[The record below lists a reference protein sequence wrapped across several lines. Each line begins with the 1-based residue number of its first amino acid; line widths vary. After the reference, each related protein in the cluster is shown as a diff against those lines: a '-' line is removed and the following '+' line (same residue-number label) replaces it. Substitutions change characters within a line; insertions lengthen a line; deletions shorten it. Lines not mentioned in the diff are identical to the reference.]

1 MSNEQDKEETAG
13 HGVNDADKSSGNQE
27 KLSPAANGEENPS
40 LQTREED
47 AKQVSSSTTASENSM
62 GEGEGSDEEEGL
74 PEQLGEADNNS
85 DDLDNPDDSDD
96 AEEVEDAEDAED
108 AEDGNEVAYGDDA
121 GATADSAESA
131 DAADSADPEDTVLL
145 SGEDNKDDK
154 QFQVPE
160 ILPLAGSRPEWPEQP
175 DEAGENKD
183 DERVW
188 GNQVGGHVD
197 REEVPTLPAGSAF
210 DVSQI
215 SVKKIESVRPD
226 HSTTRRVVGW
236 ILGTVAVIALVV
248 VGLYASG
255 ILQKLFNSE
264 GAASPKEGARAY
276 YGALLDKDAETL
288 CELSSPTARGEL
300 VAALS
305 KKSEENSDSVE
316 KCTAAAKEAFAQ
328 VPDSPAIKL
337 KDMVFAPEKAAD
349 AGGVKAILIK
359 DKKGT
364 PLQIMGWQEID
375 GRWFLAGQQSQQ
387 KVMMKY
393 QQSLAAGAEGKK

>member
-1 MSNEQDKEETAG
+1 MSNKEDKEETTDR
-13 HGVNDADKSSGNQE
+13 GVDDADKSSGNQE
-27 KLSPAANGEENPS
+27 RVSPAANEEENS
-40 LQTREED
+40 STQTREED
-47 AKQVSSSTTASENSM
+47 AKQVSSPIVAGENST
-62 GEGEGSDEEEGL
+62 GEGEGLDEEERL
-74 PEQLGEADNNS
+74 PEQLGEADNDSAGLN
-85 DDLDNPDDSDD
+85 NPDDSDD
-96 AEEVEDAEDAED
+96 AEDTEGAKEVEEVDDAEAAE
-108 AEDGNEVAYGDDA
+108 AS
-121 GATADSAESA
+121 T
-131 DAADSADPEDTVLL
+131 DAADSADPEDTVLR
-145 SGEDNKDDK
+145 SGEENSDDQ

-160 ILPLAGSRPEWPEQP
+160 ILPLAGSQSESPEQP

-197 REEVPTLPAGSAF
+197 REEVPPLPAGSSF

-215 SVKKIESVRPD
+215 SVKKSEPVKKA
-226 HSTTRRVVGW
+226 HSNSRRVVAW
-236 ILGTVAVIALVV
+236 ILGVVAVIALVV

-255 ILQKLFNSE
+255 LLQKIFNPE

-288 CELSSPTARGEL
+288 CVLSSPAARGEL
-300 VAALS
+300 VTALS
-305 KKSEENSDSVE
+305 KKSAGNSDSV
-316 KCTAAAKEAFAQ
+316 KACTAAAKEAFAQ

-375 GRWFLAGQQSQQ
+375 GRWFLAGQESQQ

>member
-1 MSNEQDKEETAG
+1 MSKEADKEETAG
-13 HGVNDADKSSGNQE
+13 HGLADADNSSGNQE
-27 KLSPAANGEENPS
+27 KVSPAANEGEKS
-40 LQTREED
+40 LPQTREED
-47 AKQVSSSTTASENSM
+47 EKQVSSPTLK
-62 GEGEGSDEEEGL
+62 GEDPDTEAEHPDQSV
-74 PEQLGEADNNS
+74 EADNDS
-85 DDLDNPDDSDD
+85 DVPEDSDD
-96 AEEVEDAEDAED
+96 VEAAED
-108 AEDGNEVAYGDDA
+108 GDDA
-121 GATADSAESA
+121 GAAEDSAE
-131 DAADSADPEDTVLL
+131 AADSDDLEDTVLR
-145 SGEDNKDDK
+145 SGEENSDDQ

-160 ILPLAGSRPEWPEQP
+160 ILPLAGTQSESPEQP

-183 DERVW
+183 EERVW

-197 REEVPTLPAGSAF
+197 REEVPTLPAGSSF

-215 SVKKIESVRPD
+215 SVKKSEPVKRTYSN
-226 HSTTRRVVGW
+226 SRRVVTW
-236 ILGTVAVIALVV
+236 ILGVVAVIALVV

-255 ILQKLFNSE
+255 ILQKIFNPE

-288 CELSSPTARGEL
+288 CVLSSPTARGEL

-328 VPDSPAIKL
+328 VPDNPAIKL

-364 PLQIMGWQEID
+364 PLQIMGWQEND
-375 GRWFLAGQQSQQ
+375 GRWFLAGQESQQ

>member
-1 MSNEQDKEETAG
+1 MSNEADNKETAG

-27 KLSPAANGEENPS
+27 KVSPAANGEGNSS
-40 LQTREED
+40 LQTSEED
-47 AKQVSSSTTASENSM
+47 EKQVSAPIL
-62 GEGEGSDEEEGL
+62 EGEEPDPEAERPDQPEEV
-74 PEQLGEADNNS
+74 DN
-85 DDLDNPDDSDD
+85 DSDD
-96 AEEVEDAEDAED
+96 SGDPEDSEDSDDVEAAED
-108 AEDGNEVAYGDDA
+108 GDDA
-121 GATADSAESA
+121 GAAEDSA
-131 DAADSADPEDTVLL
+131 DAADSDGSEDTVLR
-145 SGEDNKDDK
+145 SGEENSDDQ

-160 ILPLAGSRPEWPEQP
+160 ILPLTGTQSESPEQP
-175 DEAGENKD
+175 DEAGDNKV

-197 REEVPTLPAGSAF
+197 REEVPVAPAGNAF

-215 SVKKIESVRPD
+215 SLKKIESVSPD
-226 HSTTRRVVGW
+226 PSTTRRVVAW
-236 ILGTVAVIALVV
+236 ILGVVAVIALVV

-255 ILQKLFNSE
+255 LLQKLFNSE

-288 CELSSPTARGEL
+288 CALSSPTARGEL
-300 VAALS
+300 VTALS
-305 KKSEENSDSVE
+305 KKSEGKGDSVE
-316 KCTAAAKEAFAQ
+316 ECTAAAKEAFAQ
-328 VPDSPAIKL
+328 VPDNPAIKL

-387 KVMMKY
+387 KVMMQY
-393 QQSLAAGAEGKK
+393 QQSLAAGAKGKK

>member
-1 MSNEQDKEETAG
+1 MSNEEDNKETAG
-13 HGVNDADKSSGNQE
+13 HCVNDADKSSGNQE
-27 KLSPAANGEENPS
+27 KVSPAANGEENSS
-40 LQTREED
+40 LQTSEED
-47 AKQVSSSTTASENSM
+47 EKQVSAPTL
-62 GEGEGSDEEEGL
+62 EGEDPDTETGHPDQPEEV
-74 PEQLGEADNNS
+74 DNDS
-85 DDLDNPDDSDD
+85 DDSDD
-96 AEEVEDAEDAED
+96 AEDAEEVE
-108 AEDGNEVAYGDDA
+108 EVEDA
-121 GATADSAESA
+121 GATADGDEAAAAEAST
-131 DAADSADPEDTVLL
+131 DAADSADPEETVLH
-145 SGEDNKDDK
+145 SGEENSDDQ

-160 ILPLAGSRPEWPEQP
+160 ILPLAGSQSESPEQP

-197 REEVPTLPAGSAF
+197 REEVPPLPAGSSF

-215 SVKKIESVRPD
+215 SVKKSEPVKKA
-226 HSTTRRVVGW
+226 HSNSRRVVGW
-236 ILGTVAVIALVV
+236 ILGAVAVIALVV

-255 ILQKLFNSE
+255 LLQKIFNPE

-288 CELSSPTARGEL
+288 CVLSSPAARGEL
-300 VAALS
+300 VTALS
-305 KKSEENSDSVE
+305 KKSAGNSDSV
-316 KCTAAAKEAFAQ
+316 KACTAAAKEAFAQ

-375 GRWFLAGQQSQQ
+375 GRWFLAGQESQQ

>member
-1 MSNEQDKEETAG
+1 MSNEADKEETAG
-13 HGVNDADKSSGNQE
+13 HGLEDADNTSANLE
-27 KLSPAANGEENPS
+27 KVSPAAKEEGNPS
-40 LQTREED
+40 PQTREDHSKE
-47 AKQVSSSTTASENSM
+47 VSAPTLESE
-62 GEGEGSDEEEGL
+62 EPDPEAEQPDQPEEG
-74 PEQLGEADNNS
+74 
-85 DDLDNPDDSDD
+85 
-96 AEEVEDAEDAED
+96 
-108 AEDGNEVAYGDDA
+108 GN
-121 GATADSAESA
+121 
-131 DAADSADPEDTVLL
+131 DAADSVDTSETEL
-145 SGEDNKDDK
+145 KI
-154 QFQVPE
+154 PE
-160 ILPLAGSRPEWPEQP
+160 ILPLGGAREDSPEQP
-175 DEAGENKD
+175 EDDDEKDD

-197 REEVPTLPAGSAF
+197 REEVPVTPAGNAF

-215 SVKKIESVRPD
+215 SVKKSESVKKT
-226 HSTTRRVVGW
+226 HSGSRRVVAW
-236 ILGTVAVIALVV
+236 ILGVVAVITLVV

-255 ILQKLFNSE
+255 ILQKIFNPE

-288 CELSSPTARGEL
+288 CVLSSPTARGEL

-305 KKSEENSDSVE
+305 KKSAENSDSVE

-328 VPDSPAIKL
+328 VPDNPAIKL

-349 AGGVKAILIK
+349 AGGTKAILIK

-387 KVMMKY
+387 QVMMKY
-393 QQSLAAGAEGKK
+393 QQSLAAGAKGKK

>member
-1 MSNEQDKEETAG
+1 MSNEEDNKETAG
-13 HGVNDADKSSGNQE
+13 HCVNDADKSSGNQE
-27 KLSPAANGEENPS
+27 KVSPAANGEENSS
-40 LQTREED
+40 LQTSEED
-47 AKQVSSSTTASENSM
+47 EKQVSAPTL
-62 GEGEGSDEEEGL
+62 EGEDPDTETGHPDQPEEV
-74 PEQLGEADNNS
+74 DNDS
-85 DDLDNPDDSDD
+85 DDSD
-96 AEEVEDAEDAED
+96 DAEDAED
-108 AEDGNEVAYGDDA
+108 AEDA
-121 GATADSAESA
+121 GATADGNEAAAAEAST
-131 DAADSADPEDTVLL
+131 DAADSDGSEDTVLH
-145 SGEDNKDDK
+145 SGEENSDDQ

-160 ILPLAGSRPEWPEQP
+160 ILPLTGTQSESP
-175 DEAGENKD
+175 DEPDETGENKD

-197 REEVPTLPAGSAF
+197 REEVPPLPAGSSF

-215 SVKKIESVRPD
+215 SVKKSEPVRKA
-226 HSTTRRVVGW
+226 HSNSRRVVAW
-236 ILGTVAVIALVV
+236 ILGAVAVIALLV

-255 ILQKLFNSE
+255 LLQKIFNPE

-288 CELSSPTARGEL
+288 CVLSSPAARGEL
-300 VAALS
+300 VTALS
-305 KKSEENSDSVE
+305 KKSAGNGDSVE
-316 KCTAAAKEAFAQ
+316 ACTAAAKEAFAQ

-375 GRWFLAGQQSQQ
+375 GRWFLAGQESQQ

-393 QQSLAAGAEGKK
+393 QQSLAARAEGKK

>member
-1 MSNEQDKEETAG
+1 MSKEADKEETAG
-13 HGVNDADKSSGNQE
+13 HGLADADTSSGNQE
-27 KLSPAANGEENPS
+27 KVSPAANEGEKS
-40 LQTREED
+40 LPQTREED
-47 AKQVSSSTTASENSM
+47 EKQVSSSTVAGENST
-62 GEGEGSDEEEGL
+62 GEGEESDEEEGL

-96 AEEVEDAEDAED
+96 PEEVEDAEDAED
-108 AEDGNEVAYGDDA
+108 GNEAAYGDD
-121 GATADSAESA
+121 A
-131 DAADSADPEDTVLL
+131 DAADSADPEDTVLR
-145 SGEDNKDDK
+145 SGEDNSDDK

-160 ILPLAGSRPEWPEQP
+160 ILPLAGSRPESPEQP

-197 REEVPTLPAGSAF
+197 REEVPTVPAGSSF

-300 VAALS
+300 VTALS
-305 KKSEENSDSVE
+305 KKSEGKGDSVE
-316 KCTAAAKEAFAQ
+316 ECTAAAKEAFAQ
-328 VPDSPAIKL
+328 VPDNPAIKL

-349 AGGVKAILIK
+349 AGGAKAILIK

-375 GRWFLAGQQSQQ
+375 GRWFLAGQESQQ

-393 QQSLAAGAEGKK
+393 QQSLTAGAEGKK

>member
-40 LQTREED
+40 PQTREED
-47 AKQVSSSTTASENSM
+47 EKQVSAPTLKGEDPDTESEHP
-62 GEGEGSDEEEGL
+62 DHL
-74 PEQLGEADNNS
+74 READN
-85 DDLDNPDDSDD
+85 DSDD
-96 AEEVEDAEDAED
+96 SEDSDDVKAAED
-108 AEDGNEVAYGDDA
+108 GDDA
-121 GATADSAESA
+121 GAAEDSA
-131 DAADSADPEDTVLL
+131 DAADSADPEDTVLR
-145 SGEDNKDDK
+145 SGEDNSDDK

-160 ILPLAGSRPEWPEQP
+160 ILPLAGSRSESPEQP

-226 HSTTRRVVGW
+226 HSTTRRVVAW
-236 ILGTVAVIALVV
+236 ILGVVAVIALVV

-255 ILQKLFNSE
+255 ILQKIFNPE

-288 CELSSPTARGEL
+288 CVLSSPTARGEL

-305 KKSEENSDSVE
+305 KKSEENRDSVE

-328 VPDSPAIKL
+328 VPDNPAIKL

-375 GRWFLAGQQSQQ
+375 GRWFLAGQESQQ

>member
-1 MSNEQDKEETAG
+1 MSNKEDKEETTDR
-13 HGVNDADKSSGNQE
+13 GVDDADKSSGNQE
-27 KLSPAANGEENPS
+27 RVSPTANEEENS
-40 LQTREED
+40 STQTREED
-47 AKQVSSSTTASENSM
+47 AKQVSSPIVAGENST
-62 GEGEGSDEEEGL
+62 GEGEGLDEEERL
-74 PEQLGEADNNS
+74 PEQLGEADNDSAGLN
-85 DDLDNPDDSDD
+85 NPDDSDD
-96 AEEVEDAEDAED
+96 AEDAEEVEEVEEVDDAEAAE
-108 AEDGNEVAYGDDA
+108 G
-121 GATADSAESA
+121 SA
-131 DAADSADPEDTVLL
+131 DAADSADPEDIVLR
-145 SGEDNKDDK
+145 SGEDNSDDQ

-160 ILPLAGSRPEWPEQP
+160 ILPLAGSRSESPEQP
-175 DEAGENKD
+175 DEAGENQD
-183 DERVW
+183 DQRVW

-197 REEVPTLPAGSAF
+197 REEVPPLPAGSSF

-215 SVKKIESVRPD
+215 SLKKIESVRPD

-255 ILQKLFNSE
+255 VLQKLFNPE

-288 CELSSPTARGEL
+288 CALSSPTARGEL
-300 VAALS
+300 VTALS
-305 KKSEENSDSVE
+305 KKSGGKGNSVE
-316 KCTAAAKEAFAQ
+316 ECTAAAKEAFAQ
-328 VPDSPAIKL
+328 VPDNPAIKL

-349 AGGVKAILIK
+349 AEGVKAILIK

>member
-1 MSNEQDKEETAG
+1 MSNEEDNKETAG
-13 HGVNDADKSSGNQE
+13 HCVNDADKSSGNQE
-27 KLSPAANGEENPS
+27 KVSPAANGEENSS
-40 LQTREED
+40 LQTSEED
-47 AKQVSSSTTASENSM
+47 EKQVSAPTL
-62 GEGEGSDEEEGL
+62 EGEDPDTETGHPDQPEEV
-74 PEQLGEADNNS
+74 DNDS
-85 DDLDNPDDSDD
+85 DDSDD
-96 AEEVEDAEDAED
+96 AE
-108 AEDGNEVAYGDDA
+108 DA
-121 GATADSAESA
+121 GATADGNEAAAAEAST
-131 DAADSADPEDTVLL
+131 DAADSDGSEDTVLR
-145 SGEDNKDDK
+145 SGEENSDDQ
-154 QFQVPE
+154 QFQIPE
-160 ILPLAGSRPEWPEQP
+160 ILPLTGTQSESP
-175 DEAGENKD
+175 DEPDETGENKD

-197 REEVPTLPAGSAF
+197 REEVPALPAGSSF

-215 SVKKIESVRPD
+215 SVKKSEPVKKA
-226 HSTTRRVVGW
+226 HSNSRRVIGW
-236 ILGTVAVIALVV
+236 ILGAVAVIALVV

-255 ILQKLFNSE
+255 LLQKIFNPE

-288 CELSSPTARGEL
+288 CVLSSPAARGEL
-300 VAALS
+300 VTALS
-305 KKSEENSDSVE
+305 KKSAGNSDSV
-316 KCTAAAKEAFAQ
+316 KACTAAAKEAFAQ

-364 PLQIMGWQEID
+364 PLQIMGWQDID

>member
-1 MSNEQDKEETAG
+1 MSKEENKEETAG
-13 HGVNDADKSSGNQE
+13 QGVAAANQSCENQE
-27 KLSPAANGEENPS
+27 KVSPAANEEENSS
-40 LQTREED
+40 LQTSEED
-47 AKQVSSSTTASENSM
+47 EKQVSAPTV
-62 GEGEGSDEEEGL
+62 EGEDLDTETGHPDQPEEVDNDSDDPEDSDE
-74 PEQLGEADNNS
+74 PEDS
-85 DDLDNPDDSDD
+85 DDSDD
-96 AEEVEDAEDAED
+96 VEAAED
-108 AEDGNEVAYGDDA
+108 GDDA
-121 GATADSAESA
+121 GAAEDSA
-131 DAADSADPEDTVLL
+131 DAADSDGSEDTVLR
-145 SGEDNKDDK
+145 SGEENSDDQ

-160 ILPLAGSRPEWPEQP
+160 ILPLTGTQSESPEQP
-175 DEAGENKD
+175 DEAGENQD

-197 REEVPTLPAGSAF
+197 REEVPPLPAGSSF

-215 SVKKIESVRPD
+215 SVKKSEQVKRP
-226 HSTTRRVVGW
+226 HSSSRRVVAW
-236 ILGTVAVIALVV
+236 ILGVVAVIALVV

-255 ILQKLFNSE
+255 ILQKIFNPE

-300 VAALS
+300 VTALS
-305 KKSEENSDSVE
+305 KKSAGNSDSV
-316 KCTAAAKEAFAQ
+316 KACTAAAKEAFAQ

-349 AGGVKAILIK
+349 AGDVKAILIK

>member
-1 MSNEQDKEETAG
+1 MSNKEDKEETTDR
-13 HGVNDADKSSGNQE
+13 GVDDADKSSGNQE
-27 KLSPAANGEENPS
+27 RVSPTANEEENS
-40 LQTREED
+40 STQTREED
-47 AKQVSSSTTASENSM
+47 AKQVSSPIVAGENST
-62 GEGEGSDEEEGL
+62 GEGEGLDEEERL
-74 PEQLGEADNNS
+74 PEQLGEADNDSAGLN
-85 DDLDNPDDSDD
+85 NPDDSDD
-96 AEEVEDAEDAED
+96 AEDAEEVEEVEEVDDAEAAE
-108 AEDGNEVAYGDDA
+108 G
-121 GATADSAESA
+121 SA
-131 DAADSADPEDTVLL
+131 DAADSADPEDIVLR
-145 SGEDNKDDK
+145 SGEDNSDDQ

-160 ILPLAGSRPEWPEQP
+160 ILPLAGSRSESPEQP
-175 DEAGENKD
+175 DEAGENQD
-183 DERVW
+183 DQRVW

-197 REEVPTLPAGSAF
+197 REEVPPLPAGSSF

-215 SVKKIESVRPD
+215 SLKKIESVRPD

-255 ILQKLFNSE
+255 VLQKLFNPE

-288 CELSSPTARGEL
+288 CALSSPTARGEL
-300 VAALS
+300 VTALS
-305 KKSEENSDSVE
+305 KKSGGKGNSVE
-316 KCTAAAKEAFAQ
+316 ECTAAAKEAFAQ
-328 VPDSPAIKL
+328 VPDNPAIKL

-349 AGGVKAILIK
+349 AEGVKAILIK

-387 KVMMKY
+387 QVMMKY
-393 QQSLAAGAEGKK
+393 QQSLAAGANGKK

>member
-1 MSNEQDKEETAG
+1 MSKEADKEETAG
-13 HGVNDADKSSGNQE
+13 HGLADADNSSGNQE
-27 KLSPAANGEENPS
+27 KVSPAANEGEKS
-40 LQTREED
+40 LPQTREED
-47 AKQVSSSTTASENSM
+47 EKQVSSSTVAGENST
-62 GEGEGSDEEEGL
+62 GEGKESDEEERL
-74 PEQLGEADNNS
+74 SEQLGEADNKT
-85 DDLDNPDDSDD
+85 DDSDD
-96 AEEVEDAEDAED
+96 AEDAEEI
-108 AEDGNEVAYGDDA
+108 EEIEEIEDA
-121 GATADSAESA
+121 GATADGNEAAAAEDSA
-131 DAADSADPEDTVLL
+131 DTADPEDTVLH
-145 SGEDNKDDK
+145 SGEENSDDQ

-160 ILPLAGSRPEWPEQP
+160 ILPLAGSQSESPEQP

-197 REEVPTLPAGSAF
+197 REEVPPLPAGSSF

-215 SVKKIESVRPD
+215 SVKKSEPVKKA
-226 HSTTRRVVGW
+226 HSNSRRVVAW
-236 ILGTVAVIALVV
+236 ILGAVAVIALVV

-255 ILQKLFNSE
+255 LLQKIFNPE
-264 GAASPKEGARAY
+264 GASSPKEGARAY

-288 CELSSPTARGEL
+288 CVLSSPAARGEL
-300 VAALS
+300 VTALS
-305 KKSEENSDSVE
+305 KKSAGNSDGV
-316 KCTAAAKEAFAQ
+316 KACTAAAKEAFAQ

-375 GRWFLAGQQSQQ
+375 GRWFLAGQESQQ

>member
-1 MSNEQDKEETAG
+1 MSKEADKEETAG
-13 HGVNDADKSSGNQE
+13 HGLADADNSSGNQE
-27 KLSPAANGEENPS
+27 KVSPAANGEENSS
-40 LQTREED
+40 LQTSEED
-47 AKQVSSSTTASENSM
+47 EKQVSAPTL
-62 GEGEGSDEEEGL
+62 EGEDPDTEPGHPDQPEEV
-74 PEQLGEADNNS
+74 DNDS
-85 DDLDNPDDSDD
+85 DDSDD
-96 AEEVEDAEDAED
+96 PEDSEDSEDSDDVET
-108 AEDGNEVAYGDDA
+108 AEDGDDA
-121 GATADSAESA
+121 EAAEGSA
-131 DAADSADPEDTVLL
+131 DAADSADPEDIVLR
-145 SGEDNKDDK
+145 SGEDNSDDQ

-160 ILPLAGSRPEWPEQP
+160 ILPLAGSRSESPEQP

-183 DERVW
+183 DERIW

-197 REEVPTLPAGSAF
+197 REEVPPLPAGSSF

-215 SVKKIESVRPD
+215 SVKKSEPVKKA
-226 HSTTRRVVGW
+226 HSNSRRVVGW
-236 ILGTVAVIALVV
+236 ILGAVAVIALVV

-255 ILQKLFNSE
+255 VLQKLFNPE

-288 CELSSPTARGEL
+288 CVLSSPAARGEL
-300 VAALS
+300 VTALS
-305 KKSEENSDSVE
+305 KKSAGNSDSV
-316 KCTAAAKEAFAQ
+316 KACTAAAKEAFAQ

-375 GRWFLAGQQSQQ
+375 GRWFLAGQESQQ

-393 QQSLAAGAEGKK
+393 QQSLAARAEGKK

>member
-1 MSNEQDKEETAG
+1 MSNKEDKEETTDR
-13 HGVNDADKSSGNQE
+13 GVDDADKSSGNQE
-27 KLSPAANGEENPS
+27 RVSPAANEEENS
-40 LQTREED
+40 STQTREED
-47 AKQVSSSTTASENSM
+47 AKQVSSPIVAGENST
-62 GEGEGSDEEEGL
+62 GEGEGLDEEERL
-74 PEQLGEADNNS
+74 PEQLGEADNDSAGLN
-85 DDLDNPDDSDD
+85 NPDDSDD
-96 AEEVEDAEDAED
+96 AEDTEGAKEVEEVDDAEAAE
-108 AEDGNEVAYGDDA
+108 G
-121 GATADSAESA
+121 SA
-131 DAADSADPEDTVLL
+131 DAADSADPEDIVLR
-145 SGEDNKDDK
+145 SGEDNSDDQ

-160 ILPLAGSRPEWPEQP
+160 ILPLAGSRSESPEQP
-175 DEAGENKD
+175 DEAGENQD
-183 DERVW
+183 DQRVW

-197 REEVPTLPAGSAF
+197 REEVAAPPAGSSF

-215 SVKKIESVRPD
+215 SVKKSEPVKRA
-226 HSTTRRVVGW
+226 HSNSRRVFGW

-255 ILQKLFNSE
+255 VLQKLFNPE

-300 VAALS
+300 VTALS
-305 KKSEENSDSVE
+305 KKSAGNSDSV
-316 KCTAAAKEAFAQ
+316 KACTAAAKEAFAQ

-387 KVMMKY
+387 QVMMKY
-393 QQSLAAGAEGKK
+393 QQSLAAGAKGKK

>member
-1 MSNEQDKEETAG
+1 MSNEEDNKETAG
-13 HGVNDADKSSGNQE
+13 HCVNDADKSSGNQE
-27 KLSPAANGEENPS
+27 KVSPAANGEENSS
-40 LQTREED
+40 LQTSEED
-47 AKQVSSSTTASENSM
+47 EKQVSAPTL
-62 GEGEGSDEEEGL
+62 EGEDPDTETGHPDQPEEV
-74 PEQLGEADNNS
+74 DNDS
-85 DDLDNPDDSDD
+85 DDSD
-96 AEEVEDAEDAED
+96 DAEDAED
-108 AEDGNEVAYGDDA
+108 A
-121 GATADSAESA
+121 GATADGNEAAAAEAST
-131 DAADSADPEDTVLL
+131 DAADSDGSEDTVLR
-145 SGEDNKDDK
+145 SGEENSDDQ
-154 QFQVPE
+154 QFQIPE
-160 ILPLAGSRPEWPEQP
+160 ILPLTGTQSESP
-175 DEAGENKD
+175 DEPDETGENKD

-197 REEVPTLPAGSAF
+197 REEVAAPTAGSSF

-215 SVKKIESVRPD
+215 SVKKSEPVKKA
-226 HSTTRRVVGW
+226 HSNSRRVIGW
-236 ILGTVAVIALVV
+236 ILGAVAVIALVV

-255 ILQKLFNSE
+255 LLQKIFNPE

-288 CELSSPTARGEL
+288 CVLSSPAARGEL
-300 VAALS
+300 VTALS
-305 KKSEENSDSVE
+305 KKSAGNSDSV
-316 KCTAAAKEAFAQ
+316 KACTAAAKEAFAQ

-364 PLQIMGWQEID
+364 PLQIMGWQDID

>member
-1 MSNEQDKEETAG
+1 MSNEEDKEEAAG
-13 HGVNDADKSSGNQE
+13 HGLADADNSSGNQE
-27 KLSPAANGEENPS
+27 KVSPAANEGEKS
-40 LQTREED
+40 LPQTREED
-47 AKQVSSSTTASENSM
+47 EKQVSSSTVAGENST
-62 GEGEGSDEEEGL
+62 GEGKESDEEERL
-74 PEQLGEADNNS
+74 SEQLGEADNKT
-85 DDLDNPDDSDD
+85 DDSDD
-96 AEEVEDAEDAED
+96 AEEIEEIE
-108 AEDGNEVAYGDDA
+108 DA
-121 GATADSAESA
+121 GATADGNEAAAAEDSA
-131 DAADSADPEDTVLL
+131 DTADPEDTVLH
-145 SGEDNKDDK
+145 SGEENSEDQ

-160 ILPLAGSRPEWPEQP
+160 ILPLAGSQSESPEQP

-197 REEVPTLPAGSAF
+197 REEVPPLPAGSSF

-215 SVKKIESVRPD
+215 SVKKSEPVKKA
-226 HSTTRRVVGW
+226 HSNSRRVVAW
-236 ILGTVAVIALVV
+236 ILGAVAVIALVV

-288 CELSSPTARGEL
+288 CELSSPAARGEL
-300 VAALS
+300 VTALS
-305 KKSEENSDSVE
+305 KKSGGKGNSVE
-316 KCTAAAKEAFAQ
+316 ECTAAAKEAFAQ
-328 VPDSPAIKL
+328 VPDNPAIKL

-349 AGGVKAILIK
+349 AEGVKAILIK

-375 GRWFLAGQQSQQ
+375 GRWFLAGQESQQ

>member
-1 MSNEQDKEETAG
+1 MSNKEDKEETTDR
-13 HGVNDADKSSGNQE
+13 GVDDADKSSGNQE
-27 KLSPAANGEENPS
+27 RVSPAANEEENS
-40 LQTREED
+40 STQTREED
-47 AKQVSSSTTASENSM
+47 EKQVSAPTLKGEDPDTESEHP
-62 GEGEGSDEEEGL
+62 DH
-74 PEQLGEADNNS
+74 LGEADN
-85 DDLDNPDDSDD
+85 DPEDPEDSD
-96 AEEVEDAEDAED
+96 E
-108 AEDGNEVAYGDDA
+108 AEDGDEA
-121 GATADSAESA
+121 GATAE
-131 DAADSADPEDTVLL
+131 SADPEDTVLH
-145 SGEDNKDDK
+145 SGEENSDDQ

-160 ILPLAGSRPEWPEQP
+160 ILPLAGSQSESPEQP

-188 GNQVGGHVD
+188 GTQVGGHVE
-197 REEVPTLPAGSAF
+197 REEVPPLPAGSFF

-215 SVKKIESVRPD
+215 SVKKSEPVKKA
-226 HSTTRRVVGW
+226 HSNSRRVVGW
-236 ILGTVAVIALVV
+236 ILGAVAVIALVV

-255 ILQKLFNSE
+255 LLQKIFNPE

-288 CELSSPTARGEL
+288 CVLSSPAARGEL
-300 VAALS
+300 VTALS
-305 KKSEENSDSVE
+305 KKSAGNSDSV
-316 KCTAAAKEAFAQ
+316 KACTAAAKEAFAQ

-375 GRWFLAGQQSQQ
+375 GRWFLAGQESQQ

>member
-1 MSNEQDKEETAG
+1 MSNEEDNKETAG
-13 HGVNDADKSSGNQE
+13 HGLADADTSAEAQN
-27 KLSPAANGEENPS
+27 KLSPAANGEESPS
-40 LQTREED
+40 PQTPEED
-47 AKQVSSSTTASENSM
+47 EKQVSAPTL
-62 GEGEGSDEEEGL
+62 EGEDPDTEAQHPDQSEEVDNDT
-74 PEQLGEADNNS
+74 ADTEDS
-85 DDLDNPDDSDD
+85 DDSDD
-96 AEEVEDAEDAED
+96 SEAAED
-108 AEDGNEVAYGDDA
+108 GDDA
-121 GATADSAESA
+121 GAAEDSA
-131 DAADSADPEDTVLL
+131 DAADSDDLEDTVLR
-145 SGEDNKDDK
+145 SGEENSDDQ

-160 ILPLAGSRPEWPEQP
+160 ILPLTGTQPESPEQP

-183 DERVW
+183 EERVW

-197 REEVPTLPAGSAF
+197 REEVPTLPAGSSF

-215 SVKKIESVRPD
+215 SVKKSKPVKRT
-226 HSTTRRVVGW
+226 HSNSRRVVAW
-236 ILGTVAVIALVV
+236 ILGVVAVIALVV

-255 ILQKLFNSE
+255 ILQKIFNPE

-288 CELSSPTARGEL
+288 CVLSSPTARGEL

-328 VPDSPAIKL
+328 VPDNPAIKL

-375 GRWFLAGQQSQQ
+375 GRWFLAGQESQQ

-393 QQSLAAGAEGKK
+393 QQSLAAGAAGKK

>member
-13 HGVNDADKSSGNQE
+13 HGVDNVDKSSGNQE
-27 KLSPAANGEENPS
+27 KVSPAANGEENPS
-40 LQTREED
+40 PQTREED
-47 AKQVSSSTTASENSM
+47 EKQVSAPTL
-62 GEGEGSDEEEGL
+62 EGEDPDTESEHPDH
-74 PEQLGEADNNS
+74 LGEADN
-85 DDLDNPDDSDD
+85 DPEDPDDSDD
-96 AEEVEDAEDAED
+96 VEAAED
-108 AEDGNEVAYGDDA
+108 GDDA
-121 GATADSAESA
+121 GAAEDSAE
-131 DAADSADPEDTVLL
+131 AADSDDLEDTVLR
-145 SGEDNKDDK
+145 SGEENSDDQ

-160 ILPLAGSRPEWPEQP
+160 ILPLAGTQSESPEQSD
-175 DEAGENKD
+175 DEDEQGAN
-183 DERVW
+183 ERVW

-197 REEVPTLPAGSAF
+197 REEVPTLPAGSSF

-226 HSTTRRVVGW
+226 HSTTRRVATW
-236 ILGTVAVIALVV
+236 ILGSVAVIALVV

-255 ILQKLFNSE
+255 ILQKIFNPE

-288 CELSSPTARGEL
+288 CVLSSPTARGEL

-305 KKSEENSDSVE
+305 KKAEENSDSVE

-328 VPDSPAIKL
+328 VPDNPAIKL

-349 AGGVKAILIK
+349 AGGAKAILIK

-375 GRWFLAGQQSQQ
+375 GRWFLAGQESQQ

-393 QQSLAAGAEGKK
+393 QQSLAAGANGKK

>member
-1 MSNEQDKEETAG
+1 MSNKEDKEETTDR
-13 HGVNDADKSSGNQE
+13 GVDDADKSSGNQE
-27 KLSPAANGEENPS
+27 RVSPAANEEENS
-40 LQTREED
+40 STQTREED
-47 AKQVSSSTTASENSM
+47 AKQVSSPIVAGENST
-62 GEGEGSDEEEGL
+62 GEGEGLDEEERL
-74 PEQLGEADNNS
+74 PEQLGEAD
-85 DDLDNPDDSDD
+85 DDSGDPDDSDEAED
-96 AEEVEDAEDAED
+96 VEEVEGGDEAED
-108 AEDGNEVAYGDDA
+108 GDDA
-121 GATADSAESA
+121 GAAE
-131 DAADSADPEDTVLL
+131 DSADVADSDDLEDTVLR
-145 SGEDNKDDK
+145 SGEEDSDDQ

-160 ILPLAGSRPEWPEQP
+160 ILPLAGSRPESPEQP
-175 DEAGENKD
+175 DEAGENKG

-197 REEVPTLPAGSAF
+197 REEVPTLPAGSSF

-215 SVKKIESVRPD
+215 SVKKSEPVKKA
-226 HSTTRRVVGW
+226 HSNSRRVVGW
-236 ILGTVAVIALVV
+236 ILGVVAVIALVV

-255 ILQKLFNSE
+255 ILQKLFNPE

-300 VAALS
+300 VTALS
-305 KKSEENSDSVE
+305 KKSAGNSDSVE
-316 KCTAAAKEAFAQ
+316 TCTAAAKEAFAQ
-328 VPDSPAIKL
+328 VPDNPAIKL

-349 AGGVKAILIK
+349 AEGLKAILIK

-375 GRWFLAGQQSQQ
+375 GRWFLAGQESQQ

-393 QQSLAAGAEGKK
+393 QQSLAEGAKGKK

>member
-1 MSNEQDKEETAG
+1 MSNEADNKETAG

-27 KLSPAANGEENPS
+27 KVSPAANGEGNSS

-47 AKQVSSSTTASENSM
+47 EKQVSAPTL
-62 GEGEGSDEEEGL
+62 EGEDPDMETGHPDQPEEV
-74 PEQLGEADNNS
+74 DNDS
-85 DDLDNPDDSDD
+85 DDSDD
-96 AEEVEDAEDAED
+96 PEDSEDSDDVEAAED
-108 AEDGNEVAYGDDA
+108 GDDA
-121 GATADSAESA
+121 GAAEDSA
-131 DAADSADPEDTVLL
+131 DAADSDGSEDTVLR
-145 SGEDNKDDK
+145 SGEENSDDQ

-160 ILPLAGSRPEWPEQP
+160 ILPLAGSRPESPDEP

-197 REEVPTLPAGSAF
+197 REEVPPLPAGSSF

-255 ILQKLFNSE
+255 ILQKLFNPE

-288 CELSSPTARGEL
+288 CALSSPAARGEL

-305 KKSEENSDSVE
+305 KKSAGNGDSVE
-316 KCTAAAKEAFAQ
+316 ACTAAAKEAFAQ

-387 KVMMKY
+387 QVMMKY
-393 QQSLAAGAEGKK
+393 QQSLAAGAKGKK

>member
-1 MSNEQDKEETAG
+1 MSKEADKEETAG
-13 HGVNDADKSSGNQE
+13 HGLADADNSSGNQE
-27 KLSPAANGEENPS
+27 KVSPAANEGEKS
-40 LQTREED
+40 LPQTREED
-47 AKQVSSSTTASENSM
+47 EKQVSSSTVAGENST
-62 GEGEGSDEEEGL
+62 GEGKESDEEERL
-74 PEQLGEADNNS
+74 SEQLGEADNKT
-85 DDLDNPDDSDD
+85 DDSDD
-96 AEEVEDAEDAED
+96 AEEIEEIE
-108 AEDGNEVAYGDDA
+108 DA
-121 GATADSAESA
+121 GATADGNEAAAAEDSA
-131 DAADSADPEDTVLL
+131 DTADPEDTVLH
-145 SGEDNKDDK
+145 SGEENSEDQ

-160 ILPLAGSRPEWPEQP
+160 ILPLAGSQSESPEQP

-197 REEVPTLPAGSAF
+197 REEVPPLPAGSSF

-215 SVKKIESVRPD
+215 SVKKSEPVKKA
-226 HSTTRRVVGW
+226 HSNSRRVVAW
-236 ILGTVAVIALVV
+236 ILGAVAVIALVV

-288 CELSSPTARGEL
+288 CELSSPAARGEL
-300 VAALS
+300 VTALS
-305 KKSEENSDSVE
+305 KKSGGKGNSVE
-316 KCTAAAKEAFAQ
+316 ECTAAAKEAFAQ
-328 VPDSPAIKL
+328 VPDNPAIKL

-349 AGGVKAILIK
+349 AEGVKAILIK

-375 GRWFLAGQQSQQ
+375 GRWFLAGQESQQ

>member
-1 MSNEQDKEETAG
+1 MSKEADKEETAG
-13 HGVNDADKSSGNQE
+13 HGLADADSSSGNQE
-27 KLSPAANGEENPS
+27 KVSPAANEGEKS
-40 LQTREED
+40 LPQTREED
-47 AKQVSSSTTASENSM
+47 EKQVSFSTVAGENST
-62 GEGEGSDEEEGL
+62 GEGKESDEEEGL

-108 AEDGNEVAYGDDA
+108 GNEAADGDDA

-131 DAADSADPEDTVLL
+131 GAADSADPEGTVLR
-145 SGEDNKDDK
+145 SGEENSDD
-154 QFQVPE
+154 QRFQVPE
-160 ILPLAGSRPEWPEQP
+160 ILPLAGSQAESPDEP

-183 DERVW
+183 DERIW

-197 REEVPTLPAGSAF
+197 REEVPPLPAGSSF

-226 HSTTRRVVGW
+226 HSTTRRVVAW
-236 ILGTVAVIALVV
+236 ILGVVAVIALVV

-255 ILQKLFNSE
+255 ILQKLFNPE
-264 GAASPKEGARAY
+264 GASSPKEGARAY

-300 VAALS
+300 VTALS
-305 KKSEENSDSVE
+305 KKSEGKGDSVAE
-316 KCTAAAKEAFAQ
+316 CTAAAKEAFAQ
-328 VPDSPAIKL
+328 VPDNPAIKL

-349 AGGVKAILIK
+349 AEGVKAILIK

-393 QQSLAAGAEGKK
+393 QQSLAARAEGKK

>member
-13 HGVNDADKSSGNQE
+13 HGVDNVDKSSGNQE
-27 KLSPAANGEENPS
+27 KVSPAANGEENPS
-40 LQTREED
+40 PQTREED
-47 AKQVSSSTTASENSM
+47 EKQVSAPTLKGEDPDTEAQHPDQSEEVDN
-62 GEGEGSDEEEGL
+62 D
-74 PEQLGEADNNS
+74 PADTE
-85 DDLDNPDDSDD
+85 DSDD
-96 AEEVEDAEDAED
+96 SNDVESAED
-108 AEDGNEVAYGDDA
+108 GDDA
-121 GATADSAESA
+121 GATEDSA
-131 DAADSADPEDTVLL
+131 DAADS
-145 SGEDNKDDK
+145 DDQ

-160 ILPLAGSRPEWPEQP
+160 ILPLAGTQSESPEQP

-183 DERVW
+183 EERVW

-197 REEVPTLPAGSAF
+197 REEVPTLPAGSSF

-226 HSTTRRVVGW
+226 HSTTRRVVAW
-236 ILGTVAVIALVV
+236 ILGVVAVIALVV

-255 ILQKLFNSE
+255 ILQKIFNPE

-288 CELSSPTARGEL
+288 CVLSSPTARGEL

-328 VPDSPAIKL
+328 VPDNPAIKL

-349 AGGVKAILIK
+349 AGGTKAILIK
-359 DKKGT
+359 DKNGT

-375 GRWFLAGQQSQQ
+375 GRWFLAGQESQQ

-393 QQSLAAGAEGKK
+393 QQSLAAGAAGKK